1 MGSKRFSHDKAVKRY
16 QYLNLENKLNLKLYI
31 KSPQFILQVFLK
43 RKSYGR
49 RCFKIICQLPY
60 FQKRFVQNFYSGYC
74 RTKMEASS
82 ILTLTIK
89 NLKKHMAYLNLDK
102 HQKNPYSKRNKNILL
117 RRNIGHEYYGIF
129 SVLKCDL

>member
-1 MGSKRFSHDKAVKRY
+1 MGSKRFSYEKAVKRY
-16 QYLNLENKLNLKLYI
+16 QYLSLENKLNLKLYI

-89 NLKKHMAYLNLDK
+89 NLKKKTYGLFKFRQTPKTHI
-102 HQKNPYSKRNKNILL
+102 QKEIKTFY
-117 RRNIGHEYYGIF
+117 
-129 SVLKCDL
+129 